1 MTNLNSKQWF
11 DKAKN
16 FIPGGVNSPVRAFN
30 DVGGTPV
37 YFKKAVGSVITTE
50 DGNELVD
57 FCNSFGPMILGHA
70 HPEIVEEIK
79 KIAANGTSYGAN
91 HATEA
96 EYAELIC
103 NQIPEM
109 DMIRFVNSGTE
120 AVMTALRLSR
130 GYTGKDK
137 IIKFA
142 GGFHGHPDSTLIRS
156 GSSLLSSG
164 QASSAGISQK
174 VASDVFIANYNDI
187 DSVERILNEYADEI
201 ASIIIEPLAGNM
213 GLIKPNEGFL
223 ENIRRLADKYSVLLI
238 FDEVINGFRV
248 HAGTYGSLCGVTP
261 DITTFGKII
270 GGGLP
275 IGAIGGKKAIM
286 EYLAPVGPVYQS
298 GTLCGNPL
306 ALSVGKKTVEI
317 LIDQS
322 PYEKMEALGKKI
334 ANEIN
339 QIAKEKELALHCP
352 QIGSMFTPFF
362 RSEPVNN
369 LEDAKNCNHKEYA
382 RFFHFMLDNGF
393 YMPPSGY
400 EVSFLSAAHTDD
412 QIDKFLSDLSSF

>member
-1 MTNLNSKQWF
+1 MNSKQWF
-11 DKAKN
+11 EKAKK

-50 DGNELVD
+50 DGKDLVD

-70 HPEIVEEIK
+70 HPEIVDEIK
-79 KIAANGTSYGAN
+79 KIVSGGTSYGAN
-91 HATEA
+91 HSTEA

-103 NQIPEM
+103 NQIPDI

-142 GGFHGHPDSTLIRS
+142 GGFHGHPDSTLIKS
-156 GSSLLSSG
+156 GSNLLSSG

-187 DSVERILNEYADEI
+187 NSVEKILNEHGHEI

-213 GLIKPNEGFL
+213 GLIKPKKDFL
-223 ENIRRLADKYSVLLI
+223 KNIRMLADKHSVLLI
-238 FDEVINGFRV
+238 FDEVINGFRL
-248 HAGTYGSLCGVTP
+248 HAGTYGSLCGVKP

-275 IGAIGGKKAIM
+275 IGAIGGIKSVM
-286 EYLAPVGPVYQS
+286 EYLAPIGPVYQS

-306 ALSVGKKTVEI
+306 ALSVGKKTIEI

-322 PYEKMEALGKKI
+322 PYQKMEILGKRISDGINKI
-334 ANEIN
+334 AE
-339 QIAKEKELALHCP
+339 EKDYALHCP

-362 RSEPVNN
+362 RKEPVNN
-369 LEDAKNCNHKEYA
+369 LQDAKDCNHREFA
-382 RFFHFMLDNGF
+382 RLFHHMLDSGI
-393 YMPPSGY
+393 YLPPSGY
-400 EVSFLSAAHTDD
+400 EVAFLSTAHTEN
-412 QIDKFLSDLSSF
+412 QIEKFLHALSSF